1 VPVDVALSGV
11 GELKFH
17 CVSVAAE
24 AAIEVVASSAAL
36 STWAREAMANFK
48 VPRHFRIVEVLPT
61 NASGKVVKVEL
72 REMGRA
78 EMAKLESG
86 NGA

>member
-1 VPVDVALSGV
+1 MAFVVPRDGVTIDV
-11 GELKFH
+11 
-17 CVSVAAE
+17 
-24 AAIEVVASSAAL
+24 AAL
-36 STWAREAMANFK
+36 STWAREAMANCK
-48 VPRHFRIVEVLPT
+48 VPRHFRIVGGLPT
-61 NASGKVVKVEL
+61 NASGQVVKVEL